1 MSTPEQIILIT
12 GARDW
17 KDKEVIREALAP
29 YKDKRVLLIHGD
41 CVGADKLA
49 GTVAEEFKFE
59 LSIHPIK
66 KEDWKRYGRGAG
78 PVRNREM
85 VNKAAAL
92 KGAGI
97 ATIVLAFHDNLE
109 LSKGT
114 KDCVK
119 QATKAGLNILVHSHD
134 GEDGTCSE

>member
-17 KDKEVIREALAP
+17 KDKEVISEALAP

-41 CVGADKLA
+41 CVGADRLA
-49 GTVAEEFKFE
+49 GAVAEELKFE
-59 LSIHPIK
+59 LSVHPIK
-66 KEDWKRYGRGAG
+66 KEDWKRYGLGAG

-85 VNKAAAL
+85 VNKTTAR
-92 KGAGI
+92 KNTGI
-97 ATIVLAFHDNLE
+97 TTIVLAFHDNLD

-119 QATKAGLNILVHSHD
+119 QATKAGLNVLVHSYD